1 MKKIFF
7 LVYSVFIFLFF
18 LGSPVFAENATSSAT
33 IDYQLPYPGILADN
47 PLYNLKTLR
56 DRIIDFFI
64 SDPLKKSEFDLLQAD
79 KRLSVGI
86 ALFDKGKQDLS
97 ETTISKGENYFE
109 EALKNAKVVKG
120 QGGELDA
127 GFLTNLEQSSRK
139 HEQVVKDL
147 AAKSS
152 GNVKKG
158 FEKTLQRIEG
168 FKKSAIELKPS

>member
-7 LVYSVFIFLFF
+7 SIFIFLFLF
-18 LGSPVFAENATSSAT
+18 GNPVFAQEATTSAT
-33 IDYQLPYPGILADN
+33 VEYQLPYPGILADN

-56 DRIIDFFI
+56 DRIIDFLI

-86 ALFDKGKQDLS
+86 ALFNKGEHELS

-109 EALKNAKVVKG
+109 EALKNAKTAR
-120 QGGELDA
+120 GEGREIDPGL
-127 GFLTNLEQSSRK
+127 LTNLQQSSRK
-139 HEQVVKDL
+139 HEEVAKDL

-158 FEKTLQRIEG
+158 FEKTLARIEV
-168 FKKSAIELKPS
+168 FKKTAIELRPK